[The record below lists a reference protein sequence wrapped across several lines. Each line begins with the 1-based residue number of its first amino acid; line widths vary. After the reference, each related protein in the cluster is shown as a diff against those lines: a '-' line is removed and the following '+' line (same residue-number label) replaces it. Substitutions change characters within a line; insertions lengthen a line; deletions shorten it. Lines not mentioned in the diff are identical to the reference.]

1 MSKALYGFLLVAAMA
16 VFTSCNR
23 NSPRQVAE
31 TWLTAF
37 HHMDADAALK
47 HSAPATKTL
56 IYTLSSLSGPIAD
69 STRKE
74 LEKIKISIKDIQET
88 NDKATVTYTTSD
100 NPKERKINLVRQSD
114 KWYVLFTKV
123 DLAAEMSS
131 NEEEELQEEV
141 PVSDSTAPAAN
152 VPVQQIN
159 IGQ

>member
-1 MSKALYGFLLVAAMA
+1 MYGFLLVAAMA

-56 IYTLSSLSGPIAD
+56 INTLSSLSGPIPD

-88 NDKATVTYTTSD
+88 SDKATVTYTTSD

-114 KWYVLFTKV
+114 KWFVLFTKV

-131 NEEEELQEEV
+131 NEEDELQEEV
-141 PVSDSTAPAAN
+141 PVSDSTIPAAN

-159 IGQ
+159 VGQ